1 MKTKNFEK
9 LAKELLKY
17 EQIKRA
23 NYNAQK
29 RYQII
34 KEDLLITKKEMD
46 KNVDDIFRDYLTE
59 DEIAEADKEA
69 EIEIEKQ
76 KKEQD
81 LIKNI

>member
-1 MKTKNFEK
+1 
-9 LAKELLKY
+9 
-17 EQIKRA
+17 
-23 NYNAQK
+23 
-29 RYQII
+29 
-34 KEDLLITKKEMD
+34 MD